1 MAIENIFMPQL
12 GESVTEGTI
21 ERWLV
26 QPGDTV
32 KKYDPIAEVVTD
44 KVNAEIPSSFTGTI
58 KELIA
63 KEGEALL
70 VGTLICS
77 IEVSDEST
85 ESTNVQSPSANVNTS
100 KSDVSTQNNKPAET
114 NSNSS
119 LKKRYSPAVLRL
131 AQEHNI
137 DLLLVEGTGL
147 EGRITRKDLL
157 KYIEN
162 NEASEA
168 KVPVQ
173 ENIVPTTEKIQVT
186 SPVNENVSKPA
197 AGDIEIPVTSVRR
210 AIAKNMVRSAQEV
223 PHAWMMMEVDVTKL
237 VSYRDSIKNEFKA
250 KEGFNLTY
258 FAFFIKAIARALKEF
273 PMMNS
278 VWADDKI
285 IQKQDINLSIAVAT
299 EDALFVPVI
308 KNADEKSI
316 KGIAKDIHELSTIV
330 RSGKLRSEHMQGG
343 TFTVNNTGSF
353 GSVQSMGIIN
363 YPQAAII
370 QVESIVKR
378 LVVMEDGSF
387 AARDMVNLC
396 LSLDHRIL
404 DGLICGKFLNRVKD
418 ILENA
423 NKDTMS
429 VY

>member
-1 MAIENIFMPQL
+1 
-12 GESVTEGTI
+12 
-21 ERWLV
+21 
-26 QPGDTV
+26 
-32 KKYDPIAEVVTD
+32 
-44 KVNAEIPSSFTGTI
+44 
-58 KELIA
+58 
-63 KEGEALL
+63 
-70 VGTLICS
+70 
-77 IEVSDEST
+77 
-85 ESTNVQSPSANVNTS
+85 
-100 KSDVSTQNNKPAET
+100 
-114 NSNSS
+114 
-119 LKKRYSPAVLRL
+119 
-131 AQEHNI
+131 
-137 DLLLVEGTGL
+137 
-147 EGRITRKDLL
+147 
-157 KYIEN
+157 
-162 NEASEA
+162 
-168 KVPVQ
+168 
-173 ENIVPTTEKIQVT
+173 
-186 SPVNENVSKPA
+186 
-197 AGDIEIPVTSVRR
+197 
-210 AIAKNMVRSAQEV
+210 
-223 PHAWMMMEVDVTKL
+223 MEVDVTKL